1 MLNYKPVNLTTITS
15 ITGGTTTF
23 AKSYKFYDQKYPDTT
38 LMYML
43 FTAAGFTDWKFDFKS
58 IPEVILNRYRSFDD
72 TGDGLYGFLQNYVST
87 AYDCVF
93 TYDIENYEV
102 SVHTKEE
109 LVTPSS
115 VCLSF
120 DNLLQQANIT
130 ELSDEISTILA
141 VKGSENMSLSRIN
154 PTGTN
159 NIYNFDYYLGKYDYD
174 GNQDDHWQDWI
185 DENFSV
191 TSVKFDDNGDI
202 VWATSTV
209 PAKTTTTFI
218 DHVELWQQQIYKLIM
233 SSNEQGSYAWLLKL
247 YTYLNAKYVYM
258 TAQQQYAEYIYNYC
272 TEAISTYQEETKE
285 VKKSSWLTILIGAG
299 VALAVV
305 AGVALAAFTGGVSL
319 AAVGTAL
326 AGGGVA
332 VAETLGLSG
341 AAATIVGVAG
351 QALFTAGVSTAF
363 SGLLQLGLTTY
374 QTNITKEEMQKY
386 QDVAQSNLNAIRSGN
401 GYYYNLTPSTI
412 TNLASGTYGSFV
424 VDEPL
429 YWVSGTYNSSSEDS
443 IYQKVPTD
451 SGVSS
456 TTT

>member
-58 IPEVILNRYRSFDD
+58 IPEVILDRYRSFDD

-218 DHVELWQQQIYKLIM
+218 DHVELWQ
-233 SSNEQGSYAWLLKL
+233 
-247 YTYLNAKYVYM
+247 
-258 TAQQQYAEYIYNYC
+258 
-272 TEAISTYQEETKE
+272 
-285 VKKSSWLTILIGAG
+285 
-299 VALAVV
+299 
-305 AGVALAAFTGGVSL
+305 
-319 AAVGTAL
+319 
-326 AGGGVA
+326 
-332 VAETLGLSG
+332 
-341 AAATIVGVAG
+341 
-351 QALFTAGVSTAF
+351 
-363 SGLLQLGLTTY
+363 
-374 QTNITKEEMQKY
+374 
-386 QDVAQSNLNAIRSGN
+386 
-401 GYYYNLTPSTI
+401 
-412 TNLASGTYGSFV
+412 
-424 VDEPL
+424 
-429 YWVSGTYNSSSEDS
+429 
-443 IYQKVPTD
+443 
-451 SGVSS
+451 
-456 TTT
+456 